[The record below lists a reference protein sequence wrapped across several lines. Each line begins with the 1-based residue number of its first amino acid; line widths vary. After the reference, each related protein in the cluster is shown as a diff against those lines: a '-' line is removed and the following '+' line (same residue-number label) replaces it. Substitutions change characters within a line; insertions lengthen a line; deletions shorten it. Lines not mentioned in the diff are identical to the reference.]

1 MEILVSN
8 KHNGEKSFL
17 IHEEIDFLRMIL
29 EEVRNWPFN
38 FFFGCVEKRNKQLLG
53 ALAYEV

>member
-8 KHNGEKSFL
+8 KHNGEKRFP

-38 FFFGCVEKRNKQLLG
+38 FLSGGRKGTNNWW
-53 ALAYEV
+53 AP

>member
-8 KHNGEKSFL
+8 KHNGEKRFP

-38 FFFGCVEKRNKQLLG
+38 FFEWWEKRKKQLLG
-53 ALAYEV
+53 TLAYKV